1 MCLLTF
7 VSLVLAATLVGQV
20 IAAPLKN
27 KKQAHRQ
34 HAMTTSP
41 RRSQQGGSDYHE
53 QLLDKVP
60 FGSRQWWDIYQR
72 LRPGTGGG

>member
-7 VSLVLAATLVGQV
+7 VSLVLAATLVDQV

-34 HAMTTSP
+34 HTMTTPP